1 MIKHP
6 ALSALLVFLGLVFHA
21 GSYGQTPITQ
31 WDRSSALATVR
42 AVNIDAAVY
51 EIGELSSLTDGTKAL
66 NKLKQIETRSDWPL
80 PVREAVI
87 YQFTRSLAELPR
99 DAVATEVMQHL
110 RSYQAQ
116 TLVPHEDHGEHSV
129 PLFNI
134 RAAAA
139 GVESGW
145 QRAESGVEAAMLL
158 ETNPTALVSTYITS
172 TNPIQQ
178 AGYLDAL
185 QYAGIADVVAVQNV
199 SLERLGQEP
208 GLTPMVGVTTLIT
221 LDAFAVE
228 QLLVNGRGPGLSST
242 LKKLDE
248 RLQVADT
255 AALLDFAIQQA
266 PASNATLAIAAWWP
280 RLKHDS
286 VTRDLMIDLL
296 ADPALGASAAL
307 ALAQSPDIQTI
318 KALQDTAKGSSVAAR
333 RAQMALDLNRA
344 GVIAEVQP

>member
-6 ALSALLVFLGLVFHA
+6 ALSALLAIFGLALHA
-21 GSYGQTPITQ
+21 GSYGQSPVLQ
-31 WDRSSALATVR
+31 WDRNSAMAAVR
-42 AVNIDAAVY
+42 AVDIDAAVY
-51 EIGELSSLTDGTKAL
+51 EISELTSLADGVKTLAR
-66 NKLKQIETRSDWPL
+66 LKQIETRSDWPL
-80 PVREAVI
+80 PAREAVV

-110 RSYQAQ
+110 RNYQAQ

-145 QRAESGVEAAMLL
+145 QRAESGIEAAMLL
-158 ETNPTALVSTYITS
+158 ETNPTALVSAYIAS
-172 TNPIQQ
+172 THPIQQ

-185 QYAGIADVVAVQNV
+185 QHAGIADVVAVQNIA
-199 SLERLGQEP
+199 LEQLGESP
-208 GLTPMVGVTTLIT
+208 GLTPMLGVTATLT
-221 LDAFAVE
+221 SDVFAVE
-228 QLLVNGRGPGLSST
+228 QLLVNGRGQGLSST
-242 LKKLDE
+242 LKKLDK
-248 RLQVADT
+248 RLQIADT

-296 ADPALGASAAL
+296 TDPTLGASASL

-318 KALQDTAKGSSVAAR
+318 KALQDIAKGDSVAAQ

-344 GVIAEVQP
+344 GLIAEVHP